1 MVHFSANKIKS
12 CSESTSLPFLN
23 SFYFHFSNRREAWQV
38 TEKAWD
44 AFAAEDW
51 DAVETLANRAARTWG
66 AKAKEINN
74 TLIAFPSAEKAKKFA
89 NLNDL
94 ATITYLKGEALRKK
108 GDTDGALA
116 AYYTLLADYSFG
128 QCWDKKGWW
137 WQPATAAKDQLAIL
151 APANQADIHLDTAPI
166 KKSLRLAGK
175 KGICFTLRQ
184 KDKVGS
190 WAENI
195 PKFGPLSHIGIIR
208 GTRN

>member
-1 MVHFSANKIKS
+1 MFRTFLVHVILIPLLLAPAVA
-12 CSESTSLPFLN
+12 E
-23 SFYFHFSNRREAWQV
+23 EAWQV

-128 QCWDKKGWW
+128 QCWDNKLW
-137 WQPATAAKDQLAIL
+137 WQPAQLQRTDGETIGQD
-151 APANQADIHLDTAPI
+151 PNRYSSRHCSI
-166 KKSLRLAGK
+166 KKFTQTSRKKGHLFHTSPKKQRRFLGK
-175 KGICFTLRQ
+175 KYPQNTS
-184 KDKVGS
+184 DTSV
-190 WAENI
+190 
-195 PKFGPLSHIGIIR
+195 
-208 GTRN
+208 

>member
-1 MVHFSANKIKS
+1 MFRTFLVHVILIPLLLAPAVA
-12 CSESTSLPFLN
+12 E
-23 SFYFHFSNRREAWQV
+23 EAWQV

-151 APANQADIHLDTAPI
+151 PPANRRYSSGYCSNKKVTQA
-166 KKSLRLAGK
+166 S
-175 KGICFTLRQ
+175 
-184 KDKVGS
+184 
-190 WAENI
+190 
-195 PKFGPLSHIGIIR
+195 
-208 GTRN
+208 